1 MSALRLLVLIPVVF
15 VAACASTPPEQLA
28 SSECKI
34 VVATFPN
41 RPATNVNRA
50 EQAAAEM
57 SVSRLG
63 YQRGGYG
70 IGNNLFADAARE
82 CY

>member
-1 MSALRLLVLIPVVF
+1 MSAMRLLVLIPVLF
-15 VAACASTPPEQLA
+15 VAACASTPTEQLA
-28 SSECKI
+28 SRECKI
-34 VVATFPN
+34 VVSTLPN

-63 YQRGGYG
+63 YAHGGYG
-70 IGNNLFADAARE
+70 VGSNLFLDAARD